1 MGSQIGRN
9 VEVILV
15 HISVERERER
25 ESCQLWSYCT
35 LELVTKQ
42 TYPATT
48 M

>member
-15 HISVERERER
+15 HISVERERE
-25 ESCQLWSYCT
+25 SCQLWSFCT